1 VYYRVSVSVLVA
13 GAIDPLFQGHLRR
26 MRMRMS
32 KLHYLVAAAMLL
44 LTTTSLRATTITP
57 GQTGVSP
64 TNFGVVS
71 SATPLAMV
79 AGNFTL
85 DGGAVVGAYG
95 EGVLV
100 DPFGITCTGCLDFFF
115 QVGNHSGSTLDITSI
130 GLDGLFPSFS
140 DNFGYVT
147 ETSGG
152 EIAPISAS
160 FGTAL
165 PNAPITEFLTLRPG
179 QDSDILVIATNATA
193 YAAAGNLGISY
204 QPTGSGP
211 VIGGM
216 LTPVLAPEP
225 ASIYLLSCGLLGL
238 IGCGYRRKRLE

>member
-1 VYYRVSVSVLVA
+1 
-13 GAIDPLFQGHLRR
+13 

-32 KLHYLVAAAMLL
+32 KLHYLVAAATLL

-64 TNFGVVS
+64 TNFGVITS
-71 SATPLAMV
+71 TTPLLNIV
-79 AGNFTL
+79 NGTFTL

-95 EGVLV
+95 EGVAV
-100 DPFGITCTGCLDFFF
+100 DPFGITCAGCLDFFF
-115 QVGNHSGSTLDITSI
+115 QVGNHSGSTLDITSV

-140 DNFGYVT
+140 DNVGYAT
-147 ETSGG
+147 EGG
-152 EIAPISAS
+152 GVEVAPISAT
-160 FGTAL
+160 FGIAL
-165 PNAPITEFLTLRPG
+165 PNAPITEFLTLHPG
-179 QDSDILVIATNATA
+179 QDFDILVIATNATA
-193 YAAAGNLGISY
+193 YAAAGNLGIAY
-204 QPTGSGP
+204 EPTGAGP

-238 IGCGYRRKRLE
+238 LGCCYRRKRLG